1 MDIGEKSERLA
12 WDPDEAPPM
21 QHTGNRSTK
30 NREALRRRFM
40 EEQAERRLAACAH
53 TVARRAARRAKIGSF
68 IVALVSLLILTITS
82 LPSIAGPV
90 RVW

>member
-1 MDIGEKSERLA
+1 MDTGEKSERLA
-12 WDPDEAPPM
+12 WDLDEAFSRM
-21 QHTGNRSTK
+21 ESRSAK
-30 NREALRRRFM
+30 NREALRKRFT
-40 EEQAERRLAACAH
+40 EEQAERRLAACAN
-53 TVARRAARRAKIGSF
+53 TVARRAARRARIGSF